1 MNYILIDG
9 SYYCFY
15 RYYAI
20 HAWFRNAHKEITLEN
35 PIDNELFV
43 EKFKKMFINKLK
55 EMPKK
60 LKLPDCKIII
70 GKDCSRKDIWRNK
83 YSSTYKETRVYD
95 ESFMGGQFFK
105 MAYDSLFREA
115 GIEDKDIV
123 YLNHLEA
130 DDCLALLSKHL
141 IHENKNNKVTIITG
155 DMDYLQLAHP
165 QINLIN
171 LRLKP
176 LATSKNSTGDPKQ
189 DLFIKIVTGDKSD
202 NISGVFPKCGKKTAI
217 KYWNDKELFE
227 KKLNSNDDYILKYEN
242 NRKIIDFNCIPDEL
256 VTELKTKYDYLFKIE

>member
-20 HAWFRNAHKEITLEN
+20 HAWFKNAHKEVNIDIPYEN
-35 PIDNELFV
+35 KLFV
-43 EKFKKMFINKLK
+43 EKFKKMFINKIK
-55 EMPKK
+55 ELPKK
-60 LKLPDCKIII
+60 LKLKDCKVII
-70 GKDCSRKDIWRNK
+70 GRDCSRKDIWRNK
-83 YSSTYKETRVYD
+83 YSDSYKETRVYD
-95 ESFMGGQFFK
+95 ESFMGKPFFK
-105 MAYDSLFREA
+105 MAYDTLFYEA
-115 GIEDKDIV
+115 GVSESDIM
-123 YLNHLEA
+123 YLNKLEA
-130 DDCLALLSKHL
+130 DDCLALLAKHL
-141 IHENKNNKVTIITG
+141 IKQDSNNKITIITG

-176 LATSKNSTGDPKQ
+176 LATPSNSTGDPNK

-217 KYWNDKELFE
+217 KYYEDMELFK
-227 KKLNSNDDYILKYEN
+227 KKLNSNEEYVEKYKN
-242 NRKIIDFNCIPDEL
+242 NRKIIDFNEIPEEL
-256 VTELKTKYDYLFKIE
+256 VVKLKEKYVDLFK

>member
-20 HAWFRNAHKEITLEN
+20 HAWMRNAHKELDLGNPLE
-35 PIDNELFV
+35 NELFV
-43 EKFKKMFINKLK
+43 EKFKKMFISKLK
-55 EMPKK
+55 ELPKK
-60 LKLPDCKIII
+60 LKLDNCKILV
-70 GKDCSRKDIWRNK
+70 GKDCSRKDIWRNE
-83 YSSTYKETRVYD
+83 YSTTYKETRVYD
-95 ESFMGGQFFK
+95 DSFMGGPFFK
-105 MAYDSLFREA
+105 MAYDTLFREA
-115 GIEDKDIV
+115 GIEDNDIL

-141 IHENKNNKVTIITG
+141 IQQNTENKVTIITG

-165 QINLIN
+165 QLDLIN

-176 LATSKNSTGDPKQ
+176 LATNKNSTGDPKQ

-227 KKLNSNDDYILKYEN
+227 SKLHSKNEYIAKYN
-242 NRKIIDFNCIPDEL
+242 NNKKIIDFDEIPLEL
-256 VTELKTKYDYLFKIE
+256 IISLKNKYPQYFN

>member
-20 HAWFRNAHKEITLEN
+20 HAWFKNAHREVTLED
-35 PIDNELFV
+35 PYKNELFV
-43 EKFKKMFINKLK
+43 EKFKKMFINKIK
-55 EMPKK
+55 ELPKK
-60 LKLPDCKIII
+60 LKLNDCKIII
-70 GKDCSRKDIWRNK
+70 GKDCSRKDIWRNE
-83 YSSTYKETRVYD
+83 YNNTYKETRVYD
-95 ESFMGGQFFK
+95 DSFMGGPFFD
-105 MAYDSLFREA
+105 MAYSHLFKEA
-115 GIEDKDIV
+115 GIEEDDIV
-123 YLNHLEA
+123 YLNKLEA
-130 DDCLALLSKHL
+130 DDCLALLAKHL
-141 IHENKNNKVTIITG
+141 IKKDDNNHVTIITG

-176 LATSKNSTGDPKQ
+176 LATPKNSTGDPKQ

-217 KYWNDKELFE
+217 KYWNDRELFE
-227 KKLNSNDDYILKYEN
+227 TKLNSNEDYIKKYEN
-242 NRKIIDFNCIPDEL
+242 NKKIIDFDEIPCEL
-256 VTELKTKYDYLFKIE
+256 VDSLRERYANLFN